1 VFPQIIYPICGYIG
15 NALGR
20 LPKDPLWIMRSGTGA
35 RREGLVL
42 RYSWSLGEC
51 AMATKAKTKANR
63 TAERKASGSQAANRK
78 KEQEQVNAFDL
89 LEQDHREV
97 EEWFD
102 EYDELK
108 DSDEDGK
115 AELAEKIC
123 LALKVHAQIEEEIFY
138 PQAREATKDNDL
150 IDEAVVEHAT
160 VKNLIG
166 EIEAM
171 EVGEQL
177 YDAKIRVLGEM
188 VKQHIKEEEEELFP
202 ELQSAKMDVDAVG
215 KELAKRKQELMSEM
229 AA

>member
-1 VFPQIIYPICGYIG
+1 MLSGFNSATLTAYSIKGYI
-15 NALGR
+15 
-20 LPKDPLWIMRSGTGA
+20 
-35 RREGLVL
+35 
-42 RYSWSLGEC
+42 
-51 AMATKAKTKANR
+51 MATKAKTRAGR
-63 TAERKASGSQAANRK
+63 VAERKTSRSQSPDRK
-78 KEQEQVNAFDL
+78 KETQAASPSAIDL

-108 DSDEDGK
+108 EDDARK
-115 AELAEKIC
+115 AELAQKIC

-160 VKNLIG
+160 VKNLIA
-166 EIEAM
+166 EIESM
-171 EVGEQL
+171 EVGEDL

-202 ELQSAKMDVDAVG
+202 ELRPAKIDLEAFG
-215 KELAKRKQELMSEM
+215 KELAERKEELMSEM
-229 AA
+229 QA

>member
-1 VFPQIIYPICGYIG
+1 
-15 NALGR
+15 
-20 LPKDPLWIMRSGTGA
+20 
-35 RREGLVL
+35 
-42 RYSWSLGEC
+42 
-51 AMATKAKTKANR
+51 MATKAKTKANR
-63 TAERKASGSQAANRK
+63 TAERKTSRSQSAGRNKERQQAAR
-78 KEQEQVNAFDL
+78 NAFDV
-89 LEQDHREV
+89 LEEDHREV

-108 DSDEDGK
+108 DSDEDRK
-115 AELAEKIC
+115 ADLAEKIC

-138 PQAREATKDNDL
+138 PQAREASEDNDL
-150 IDEAVVEHAT
+150 IDEALVEHST

-202 ELQSAKMDVDAVG
+202 ELQSTKMDLDAVG
-215 KELAKRKQELMSEM
+215 KELAERKQELMAEM
-229 AA
+229 QA